1 MHSHTCTLGLCYSMY
16 PEFCFLFV
24 WVRSTYSNMVLRL
37 RNSRWSG
44 LHVQGL
50 KLVPHR
56 PTSVKP
62 GPKVTPPFSETWEA
76 LEKCVEEG
84 LIRSIGVSNFSP
96 EKIEKFIL
104 PDAKIRPAV
113 NQVHP
118 TTHTITPIN
127 LVSSKVTLY
136 LPGHPVN
143 FAPPSTS

>member
-1 MHSHTCTLGLCYSMY
+1 MPC
-16 PEFCFLFV
+16 
-24 WVRSTYSNMVLRL
+24 
-37 RNSRWSG
+37 
-44 LHVQGL
+44 
-50 KLVPHR
+50 R

-76 LEKCVEEG
+76 LERCVEEG

-118 TTHTITPIN
+118 TTYTTTLLN
-127 LVSSKVTLY
+127 LVLNHLVFSK
-136 LPGHPVN
+136 
-143 FAPPSTS
+143 PSYQSCTTRHQLM